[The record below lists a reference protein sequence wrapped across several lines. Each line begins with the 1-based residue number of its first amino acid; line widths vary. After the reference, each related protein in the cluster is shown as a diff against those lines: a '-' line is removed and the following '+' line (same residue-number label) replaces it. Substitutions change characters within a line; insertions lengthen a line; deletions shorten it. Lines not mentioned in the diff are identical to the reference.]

1 MRCPR
6 CQLPL
11 RSVLLPASGA
21 VQVHLCEKCEGAWYP
36 LGSLTQVGRTTRE
49 SLNTSE
55 LSVSLVAD
63 QEVDVEAAARCPVCQ
78 EQMNRFTFPMA
89 PEVKIDECLDHGTWL
104 DDGELGSIIDSV
116 SEAHRGL
123 AELRDARQDPS
134 GEPFV
139 FTLKVL
145 NTLLARR

>member
-1 MRCPR
+1 M
-6 CQLPL
+6 
-11 RSVLLPASGA
+11 LLPASGA
-21 VQVHLCEKCEGAWYP
+21 VEVHMCEKCEGAWYP
-36 LGSLTQVGRTTRE
+36 LGSLTRVGRTTRE

-63 QEVDVEAAARCPVCQ
+63 QEVDVEAAARCPVC
-78 EQMNRFTFPMA
+78 EAQMNRFIFPLA

-116 SEAHRGL
+116 TEAHLGL
-123 AELRDARQDPS
+123 DELRRSRGAEGS
-134 GEPFV
+134 SSEEGEPFV

-145 NTLLARR
+145 NTLLARS